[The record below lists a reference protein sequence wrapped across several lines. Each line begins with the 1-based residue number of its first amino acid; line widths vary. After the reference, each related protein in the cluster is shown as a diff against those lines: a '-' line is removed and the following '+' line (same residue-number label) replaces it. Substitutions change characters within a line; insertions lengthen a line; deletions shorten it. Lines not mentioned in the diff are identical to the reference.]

1 MGKGTQT
8 DDPVSVRTLKLGVE
22 VKHGTGTTLDS
33 MNILK

>member
-1 MGKGTQT
+1 MTL
-8 DDPVSVRTLKLGVE
+8 SVLGLKLGVE